1 VLRHDDGIHIILPLP
16 TMTDAPTIHRRF
28 TLLHLV
34 LVLSILSTNAAS
46 YQRRPVA
53 FMPAKLSES
62 DLWIIRLASGA
73 ATYLGFVAYSDRPQG
88 KLLVNPESLE
98 IKESQVPGA
107 GLGLYLKETLPKNT
121 VLGTYPGVVIPLVQN
136 LDKLR
141 QYPQCE
147 GYVWRFSDNNFII
160 DPTNAVGDTDFN
172 VGGGNPSMLL
182 SQQLFSLLP
191 FLQVPTTLCRINEPP
206 KGRDVN
212 VVTNED
218 IPSRSVTF
226 SLERDVYA
234 GEELFIDYGLS
245 YDRSMYRP
253 ASPPSVSDE

>member
-1 VLRHDDGIHIILPLP
+1 MSD
-16 TMTDAPTIHRRF
+16 DAPMRHRRF
-28 TLLHLV
+28 TLLHLL
-34 LVLSILSTNAAS
+34 LVSSILLVTNAAS

-53 FMPAKLSES
+53 FFTPAKLSES
-62 DLWIIRLASGA
+62 DLWLIRVASGA

-88 KLLVNPESLE
+88 KLLVNPEYLE
-98 IKESQVPGA
+98 IKESQIPGA
-107 GLGLYLKETLPKNT
+107 GLGLYLTETLPKDT

-147 GYVWRFSDNNFII
+147 GYVWRFSDNKFVI
-160 DPTNAVGDTDFN
+160 DPTNAVGDTDFF

-182 SQQLFSLLP
+182 SRQLFSLLS
-191 FLQVPTTLCRINEPP
+191 FLKVPTTLCRINEPP

-218 IPSRSVTF
+218 VPSRSVTF
-226 SLERDVYA
+226 CLERDVYA

-245 YDRSMYRP
+245 YDRSRYRP
-253 ASPPSVSDE
+253 ASSPPPVNDE